1 MRRVTP
7 ALASSAVL
15 VLLTGMAAQ
24 IGPGTVLARVADLRN
39 DGQPLGQAGPAM
51 SDAVTIPQGN
61 GDPVIT
67 DGIFTPGEWDD
78 ALRIPVTNTVT
89 LHLKRL
95 RDVIF
100 VGVRGQGPTG
110 VGPSELSIAVPGGP
124 IRKLHVSAQL
134 GEIVVPASGP
144 EPHFRFGLTTDWY
157 ANELRRDME
166 EAARLEKQGK
176 SPIEIIIAT
185 SYPSDG
191 IEFAIRRSK
200 FPGQRWLLR
209 LLASVM
215 RDDGKPGSTVYPPGV
230 PERVTDGWLE
240 LHIPN

>member
-1 MRRVTP
+1 MCKVAL
-7 ALASSAVL
+7 ALASPAVFI
-15 VLLTGMAAQ
+15 LLTCVAAQ
-24 IGPGTVLARVADLRN
+24 SRPGTVLACVADLTN
-39 DGQPLGQAGPAM
+39 DGQPLGQTRPARVD
-51 SDAVTIPQGN
+51 SITIPQSN

-67 DGIFTPGEWDD
+67 DGIFTPGEWYD
-78 ALRIPVTNTVT
+78 AVRIPVAKTVT

-100 VGVRGQGPTG
+100 VGVRGQGPIG
-110 VGPSELSIAVPGGP
+110 IGPSELSISVPGGL

-144 EPHFRFGLTTDWY
+144 EPRFRFGLTTEWY

-176 SPIEIIIAT
+176 SPIEIIFAT

-209 LLASVM
+209 LLASAM
-215 RDDGKPGSTVYPPGV
+215 TDDGKPGSTVYPPGV

-240 LHIPN
+240 LHFPN

>member
-1 MRRVTP
+1 MRRVTL
-7 ALASSAVL
+7 ALAVTAVF
-15 VLLTGMAAQ
+15 VLLTGVAAQ
-24 IGPGTVLARVADLRN
+24 IDLGTVLACVADLKN
-39 DGQPLGQAGPAM
+39 DGQPLGQAGPARVGGI
-51 SDAVTIPQGN
+51 AIPRGN

-78 ALRIPVTNTVT
+78 AIRIPVAKTVT

-95 RDVIF
+95 RDVVF
-100 VGVRGQGPTG
+100 VGVRGQGPIG
-110 VGPSELSIAVPGGP
+110 IGPSELSIAVPGGP

-144 EPHFRFGLTTDWY
+144 EPRFRFGLTTEWY

-176 SPIEIIIAT
+176 SPIEIIFAT

-200 FPGQRWLLR
+200 FPGERWLLR
-209 LLASVM
+209 LLASAM
-215 RDDGKPGSTVYPPGV
+215 ADDGKPGSTIYPSGA

-240 LHIPN
+240 LHFPN